1 LSSLVRGR
9 YLSPSG
15 LAYVLFAGV
24 LLYVMHE
31 DGEDFRDRE
40 RAAAI
45 LHFRNELR
53 RTHKDIRMNTRVCK
67 HCWTIITAVTERKV
81 NLSLTSM
88 VQRIGPKSATSSKNG
103 KRKKRAQSD
112 DDSGNENIQSP
123 PRSSKGKKTKVTA
136 ML

>member
-1 LSSLVRGR
+1 M
-9 YLSPSG
+9 
-15 LAYVLFAGV
+15 
-24 LLYVMHE
+24 MHE

-53 RTHKDIRMNTRVCK
+53 QAHKDIRMNTRVCK
-67 HCWTIITAVTERKV
+67 HSWAIITAVHERKV

-88 VQRIGPKSATSSKNG
+88 VQRVAPKSAAASGKNATS
-103 KRKKRAQSD
+103 KRKKHAQSD
-112 DDSGNENIQSP
+112 DESGNENVQSP
-123 PRSSKGKKTKVTA
+123 PRLSKGKKSKVNA

>member
-1 LSSLVRGR
+1 
-9 YLSPSG
+9 
-15 LAYVLFAGV
+15 
-24 LLYVMHE
+24 MHE
-31 DGEDFRDRE
+31 DGVDFRDRE

-53 RTHKDIRMNTRVCK
+53 QTHKDVRMNTRVCK

-88 VQRIGPKSATSSKNG
+88 VQRVGPKNAASGKTA
-103 KRKKRAQSD
+103 KRKKHTQSD
-112 DDSGNENIQSP
+112 EDSENENIQTP
-123 PRSSKGKKTKVTA
+123 PQSSKGKKTRVTA

>member
-1 LSSLVRGR
+1 MSSL
-9 YLSPSG
+9 YILS
-15 LAYVLFAGV
+15 VGV
-24 LLYVMHE
+24 LIYMMHE

-45 LHFRNELR
+45 LHFRYELR
-53 RTHKDIRMNTRVCK
+53 QVHKDVRLNTRVCK
-67 HCWTIITAVTERKV
+67 HSWAIITAVTERKV

-88 VQRIGPKSATSSKNG
+88 VQRIAPKSATSSKNA

-112 DDSGNENIQSP
+112 DDSGNENVQSP
-123 PRSSKGKKTKVTA
+123 PRSSKGKKAKA